1 MLRPEQRGGIL
12 MRYISTRGDAAAAGF
27 DEVLLAGLAPDGGLY
42 MPEAWPRLGAPPSA
56 EEPFADVAA
65 RVLSVFAE
73 PWLSRGELEAMA
85 AEAFSAFDRKD
96 VAPLIRA
103 GDDDFL
109 LELFHGPTLAF
120 KDIAMQMVARMF
132 ERALAEREQRATI
145 IGATSGDTGAA
156 AIEAF
161 RGRENIEV
169 FILHPRGRVSDVQ
182 RRMMTTVADNN
193 VTNIAVEG
201 TFDDC
206 QKIVK
211 ALFADRA
218 FAAKVSLA
226 GINSINWAR
235 IAVQSV
241 YYFTALAGL
250 SAETGAK
257 SAVFSVPTGNFGDA
271 FAGYA
276 AKRLGAPI
284 SKLIL
289 AVNANDILH
298 RALTTGRYRPAVATA
313 TSSPAMDI
321 QVASNF
327 ERLLFEAGGGNATAT
342 AALMGDLAAKG
353 EFEIPSA
360 NLARMRRDF
369 LSQQASDEE
378 VSATIARIHRK
389 CGRLI
394 DPHTAVGLTAAAKL
408 RAAGGLTGPVITL
421 ATAHPA
427 KFPETITA
435 ATGLTP
441 ALPERFKDLYELA
454 ERIMPAPADAAVVRE
469 IILAK

>member
-1 MLRPEQRGGIL
+1 
-12 MRYISTRGDAAAAGF
+12 MRYISTRGGAAAAGF

-42 MPEAWPRLGAPPSA
+42 VPETWPRLGESPPADES
-56 EEPFADVAA
+56 FASVAA
-65 RVLSVFAE
+65 RVLSLFAE
-73 PWLSRGELEAMA
+73 PWLSRAELEAMA
-85 AEAFSAFDRKD
+85 AKAFSGFGRKE
-96 VAPLIRA
+96 VAPLVRV
-103 GDDDFL
+103 DDEDFL

-120 KDIAMQMVARMF
+120 KDVAMQMAARMF
-132 ERALAEREQRATI
+132 ERALAERKQRATI

-169 FILHPRGRVSDVQ
+169 FILHPRGRVSEVQ
-182 RRMMTTVADNN
+182 RRMMTTVADSN

-218 FAAKVSLA
+218 FAAEVSLA

-241 YYFTALAGL
+241 YYFTAFARF
-250 SAETGAK
+250 SEETGAR

-271 FAGYA
+271 FAGYSA
-276 AKRLGAPI
+276 MRLGAPI
-284 SKLIL
+284 DRLIL

-298 RALTTGRYRPAVATA
+298 RALTTGRYRPAGAKA

-327 ERLLFEAGGGNATAT
+327 ERLLFEASGRNAKAT
-342 AALMGDLAAKG
+342 AALMGDLAGKG
-353 EFEIPSA
+353 AFEIPPES
-360 NLARMRRDF
+360 LARMRRDF
-369 LSQQASDEE
+369 LSEQASDAE
-378 VSATIARIHRK
+378 VGATIARIHRK

-408 RAAGGLTGPVITL
+408 RNSGGLAGPVITL

-427 KFPETITA
+427 KFPETIA
-435 ATGLTP
+435 EATGLTP
-441 ALPERFKDLYELA
+441 ALPERFKDLYDLA
-454 ERIMPAPADAAVVRE
+454 ERTMPAPADAAAIRE